1 MSRPPVFAL
10 VGNPNC
16 GKSTLF
22 NALTGLKQKI
32 GNYPGVTV
40 EKKTGAA
47 YTQHGHPLT
56 LIDLPGAYSLA
67 ARSPDE
73 AVTRDVLLG
82 RRADTPLPDRVL
94 CIVDATNLERH
105 LYLVHQVLDLGRPV
119 ILVLNMMDLAAQA
132 GLDIRAAR
140 LEKELGVPVIPCE
153 AVNGKGLLE
162 LKLAMSRPEPAL
174 SRHAWDVPPAI
185 APAVAELQSSLIDA
199 DAKPPL
205 IARAEALL
213 LLTDPNAVRVAGSTP
228 LSARTAAILAAWKQ
242 RWSTEATD
250 WSGVL
255 VNSRYDAIARLTA
268 GVTLRRKPR
277 PGAASIQQR
286 SDRIDAVLTHP
297 VLGWLALGAIMTALF
312 LSIFLFAG
320 YPMGLIENLQDAAA
334 QAVRSRMAAGDLRD
348 LLTDGVIAGVGSVLV
363 FLPQILILFFF
374 IGLLESTGYM
384 ARVAFIMDR
393 LMAKVGLNGKA
404 FIPLLSSYACAIPGI
419 MAARTME
426 NAKDRLVTILI
437 APFMS
442 CSARLPVYLLMIA
455 MLVPGP
461 TLNDALLKVGIMTGL
476 YALGT
481 AGAFGFAWLFKR
493 TLVKGEPSLM
503 IMELPPY
510 RLPRLG
516 EVVRQMAG
524 RGWMFLRRAG
534 TTILGISIVLWFL
547 AAYPKPNDTPAADDA
562 ATAGTPAAAVH
573 AAAASAAAP
582 ATAAPAAPAQFDL
595 NRLKS
600 NDVAAAIATTAA
612 PEAPSSPHPSSAASP
627 AKPAVTTAAAATTT
641 AADTPADTP
650 AAAADTAAAERQL
663 AQSFAGMAGRAI
675 EPIIEPLGFDWRIG
689 IGIIGS
695 LAAREVFIS
704 TMGTV
709 FSIENAD
716 EEPETLREA
725 FAKAAWPDGRPL
737 FTPLVCVTLLVFYV
751 FAMQCLATLAVVRR
765 ETHSLRWPAFQLA
778 YMTGAAWIICLLI
791 HQGGRLLGF

>member
-1 MSRPPVFAL
+1 MSRQPVFAL

-40 EKKTGAA
+40 EKKTGVA
-47 YTQHGHPLT
+47 YSRHGHPLT
-56 LIDLPGAYSLA
+56 IIDLPGAYSLA

-94 CIVDATNLERH
+94 CIVDATNLERN

-132 GLDIRAAR
+132 GLNVRAGH

-153 AVNGKGLLE
+153 AVNGRGLVE
-162 LKLAMSRPEPAL
+162 LRLAMSRPEPSL
-174 SRHAWDVPPAI
+174 SRHAWDVPAAI
-185 APAVAELQSSLIDA
+185 APAVAELQTSLTGA

-242 RWSTEATD
+242 RWETENTD
-250 WSGVL
+250 WSGIL
-255 VNSRYDAIARLTA
+255 VNSRYDAIARLTE
-268 GVTLRRKPR
+268 GVVLQRERHPA
-277 PGAASIQQR
+277 AASSSIHER
-286 SDRIDAVLTHP
+286 SDRIDTVLTHP

-320 YPMGLIENLQDAAA
+320 YPMGLIENLCDAARA
-334 QAVRSRMAAGDLRD
+334 ALQSRMAAGDLRD
-348 LLTDGVIAGVGSVLV
+348 LLTDGVIAGVGSVVV

-393 LMAKVGLNGKA
+393 LMSKVGLNGKA

-419 MAARTME
+419 MATRTME
-426 NAKDRLVTILI
+426 SSKDRLVTILI

-461 TLNDALLKVGIMTGL
+461 TLAAALLKVAIMTGL

-481 AGAFGFAWLFKR
+481 LGAFGFAWLFKR
-493 TLVKGEPSLM
+493 TLVKGEPALM

-516 EVVRQMAG
+516 EVVRQMFERA
-524 RGWMFLRRAG
+524 WMFLRRAG

-547 AAYPKPNDTPAADDA
+547 AAYPKINDSG
-562 ATAGTPAAAVH
+562 ATGGEVTGDKYQVTSDKYQVASDTSAAAVGLDLASRR
-573 AAAASAAAP
+573 AAAAPSAPSPQPPAP
-582 ATAAPAAPAQFDL
+582 GLSP
-595 NRLKS
+595 S
-600 NDVAAAIATTAA
+600 
-612 PEAPSSPHPSSAASP
+612 APSS
-627 AKPAVTTAAAATTT
+627 
-641 AADTPADTP
+641 
-650 AAAADTAAAERQL
+650 AEQQL

-675 EPIIEPLGFDWRIG
+675 EPVIKPLGFDWRIG
-689 IGIIGS
+689 IGIIG
-695 LAAREVFIS
+695 
-704 TMGTV
+704 
-709 FSIENAD
+709 
-716 EEPETLREA
+716 
-725 FAKAAWPDGRPL
+725 
-737 FTPLVCVTLLVFYV
+737 
-751 FAMQCLATLAVVRR
+751 
-765 ETHSLRWPAFQLA
+765 
-778 YMTGAAWIICLLI
+778 
-791 HQGGRLLGF
+791 